1 VIVGAFVWYVHRMSQ
16 KSQLRRRGESNEGLG
31 LMDCIPQQR
40 QRVLSSVSDIQDR
53 RREGGRGLAARDS
66 AGPGGVHDED
76 EEML

>member
-1 VIVGAFVWYVHRMSQ
+1 
-16 KSQLRRRGESNEGLG
+16 
-31 LMDCIPQQR
+31 MDCIPQQR

>member
-1 VIVGAFVWYVHRMSQ
+1 MSQ

-66 AGPGGVHDED
+66 AGAGGVHDED